1 VGAEVNPLLEIA
13 LSAGILSSLAAGI
26 MSPLIVASGS
36 VFLAVEM
43 VHAVLAAG
51 VVGGLALALGWAL
64 PPIGVAAAVVL
75 ALSLTATAL
84 MEAGMESDTAVG
96 VTALI
101 SAVIVAVGI
110 YALMRVDPTGG
121 SIVTGLL
128 VGNAFLVTREDL
140 QGLLAVAALVVTI
153 VYLFGREIAYTYFDP
168 EGVEVA
174 GARPWV
180 YRVLLNSLVALT
192 ALGLTYVLGVL
203 MAHILLVAPGVAAH
217 RTARRS
223 IPLLLSVSVGASLAT
238 VTSAVIMAWATGL
251 NVAAATGATV
261 SIVFLGMLAASR
273 LKASG
278 AGSIGG

>member
-1 VGAEVNPLLEIA
+1 MNPLFEIA
-13 LSAGILSSLAAGI
+13 LAAGVLSSLAAGVI
-26 MSPLIVASGS
+26 SPLIVASGS

-51 VVGGLALALGWAL
+51 VVGGLALALGWTL

-96 VTALI
+96 VTAFI

-110 YALMRVDPTGG
+110 YTLTRVDPTGG

-140 QGLLAVAALVVTI
+140 QGLLAVTALVVAI
-153 VYLFGREIAYTYFDP
+153 VYLFGREIAYAYFDP
-168 EGVEVA
+168 EGVEAA

-223 IPLLLSVSVGASLAT
+223 IPLLLSVSVGASLTA
-238 VTSAVIMAWATGL
+238 VASAVIMAWATGL
-251 NVAAATGATV
+251 NMAAATGATV
-261 SIVFLGMLAASR
+261 SIVFLGMLASSR
-273 LKASG
+273 LKVSG
-278 AGSIGG
+278 AGSSGG